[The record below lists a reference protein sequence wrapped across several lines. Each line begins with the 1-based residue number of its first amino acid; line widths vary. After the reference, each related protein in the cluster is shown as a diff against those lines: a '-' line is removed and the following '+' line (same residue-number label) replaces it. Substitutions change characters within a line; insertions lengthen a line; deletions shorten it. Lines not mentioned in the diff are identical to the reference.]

1 MNRYFQEVIDAH
13 HLISDVL
20 GKQDTSGDKRLQL
33 LSRFDHDFIMIAP
46 TGAIFDHQQL
56 VDFFEQQQGSR
67 PGLKITLFDFILIA
81 EDEKNAIIAYK
92 ERQDFPDKPGT
103 LRYSTLVFSHEQGR
117 LQWRHLHETF
127 LPL

>member
-13 HLISDVL
+13 QLISDVL
-20 GKQDTSGDKRLQL
+20 GEHDASGDKRLQL
-33 LSRFDHDFIMIAP
+33 LARFNPAFTMVAP
-46 TGAIFDHQQL
+46 SGAIFDHQRL
-56 VDFFEQQQGSR
+56 VDFFEQQQGTR
-67 PGLKITLFDFILIA
+67 PGLTISLFDFILIA

-92 ERQDFPDKPGT
+92 ERQDFPDKPST
-103 LRYSTLVFSHEQGR
+103 LLYSTLVLTHEQNR

>member
-20 GKQDTSGDKRLQL
+20 GKQDASGDKRSQL
-33 LSRFDHDFIMIAP
+33 LSRFDHGFIMIAP

-92 ERQDFPDKPGT
+92 ERQDFPDKPST

>member
-20 GKQDTSGDKRLQL
+20 GKRDTSGDKRLQL
-33 LSRFDHDFIMIAP
+33 LSRFDHGFIMIAP

-92 ERQDFPDKPGT
+92 ERQDFPDKPST
-103 LRYSTLVFSHEQGR
+103 LRYSTLVFSYKQCR

>member
-13 HLISDVL
+13 HLIGDVL
-20 GKQDTSGDKRLQL
+20 RERDASGDKRLQL
-33 LSRFDHDFIMIAP
+33 LSRFGPTFTMVAP
-46 TGAIFDHQQL
+46 NGTIFDHRQL

-67 PGLKITLFDFILIA
+67 PGLTITLSDFILIA
-81 EDEKNAIIAYK
+81 EDENNVVVAYK
-92 ERQDFPDKPGT
+92 ERQDFPDKPST
-103 LRYSTLVFSHEQGR
+103 LRYSTLVFILEQGR